1 MRRPSPSYIRVPSW
15 SRAAS
20 REILRWYSSYGRI
33 LPWRNIRD
41 PYRILVAEIML
52 QQTQVNRVLRLYPLF
67 LRRFPTLTSLASAR
81 QSQVVVAWKGMGYN
95 NRAVRLHRLANELLE
110 KNKGRLPRSIE
121 ACAQLPGIGRYTAHA
136 LIVSVYGED
145 HPVVDVNIRRV
156 LSRLFWRMQT
166 TREMQHEEK
175 IWTLA
180 SKLVPRRNGY
190 NWTQALMDLG
200 ATVCTARNPRCGVC
214 PVAARCLSGRA
225 MTDTPVRR
233 PKREPSLQ
241 GVPNRIYRGR
251 IVDVLR
257 TSRRP
262 LQIREIGRKVV
273 PTFSSRHGAWLR
285 RLIEGLLSDGLIAV
299 RGNIEDPSA
308 RVLLA

>member
-1 MRRPSPSYIRVPSW
+1 MPSSSSSPRNAPSW

-20 REILRWYSSYGRI
+20 RQILRWYSIHGRT

-67 LRRFPTLTSLASAR
+67 LKRFPTLKSLASAR

-95 NRAVRLHRLANELLE
+95 TRAVRLHRLAHDLLE
-110 KNKGRLPRSIE
+110 MNRGMVPRSIE
-121 ACAQLPGIGRYTAHA
+121 ACTRLPGIGRYTAHA
-136 LIVSVYGED
+136 LVVSIYGED

-156 LSRLFWRMQT
+156 LSRLFWRMRT
-166 TREMQHEEK
+166 TREMKREEE

-180 SKLVPRRNGY
+180 SKLVPHRRGY
-190 NWTQALMDLG
+190 VWTQALMDLG
-200 ATVCTARNPRCGVC
+200 ATVCTARNPRCGAC
-214 PVAARCLSGRA
+214 PVSARCLSARA
-225 MTDTPVRR
+225 MIDTPLRR
-233 PKREPSLQ
+233 RLREPSLR

-251 IVDVLR
+251 IVDILR

-262 LQIREIGRKVV
+262 LKIQEIGRKVV
-273 PTFSSRHGAWLR
+273 PTFSPRHGTWLR
-285 RLIEGLLSDGLIAV
+285 KVIQGLRSDGLITV
-299 RGNIEDPSA
+299 RGNIENPSA
-308 RVLLA
+308 RILLA

>member
-1 MRRPSPSYIRVPSW
+1 
-15 SRAAS
+15 
-20 REILRWYSSYGRI
+20 
-33 LPWRNIRD
+33 
-41 PYRILVAEIML
+41 ML

-67 LRRFPTLTSLASAR
+67 LKRFPTLKSLASAR

-136 LIVSVYGED
+136 LIVSIYRED
-145 HPVVDVNIRRV
+145 HPVVDINIRRV
-156 LSRLFWRMQT
+156 LSRLFWKMRT

-180 SKLVPRRNGY
+180 SQLVPRQGGY
-190 NWTQALMDLG
+190 DWTQALMDLG
-200 ATVCTARNPRCGVC
+200 ATVCTARNPRCSAC
-214 PVAARCLSGRA
+214 PVSARCLSGHA
-225 MTDTPVRR
+225 MSGTSLRR
-233 PKREPSLQ
+233 SRREPSLQ

-251 IVDVLR
+251 IVDILR
-257 TSRRP
+257 TSHRP
-262 LQIREIGRKVV
+262 LQIQEIGRMVV
-273 PTFSSRHGAWLR
+273 PTFSPRHGTWLR

-299 RGNIEDPSA
+299 RGNIENPSA